1 MAAAA
6 KPRPAPAPPA
16 APSAPLIDEAE
27 VIDDLVHIETFD
39 QSAAIPAP
47 ATPVPGAIAPAM
59 PEAMSFD
66 LSESPLS
73 AAEVAEDPMASVWAA
88 DAPAAPVAQ
97 QASATDEG
105 ADDLNTNTLAELY
118 ISQGFYDKA
127 LEIYQGMLNDKP
139 GNKALQQKIGQ
150 LKEMAGEQEAS
161 SALRA
166 TPVAAGAREYTPPAE
181 AVGEAAVTPPE
192 AATPA
197 PAKRTAPAPAAPQ
210 EAAEHKQAAPQ
221 PPASAP
227 VAPGAHA
234 ASARRQATIDRLESW
249 LKNVAK
255 EKQ

>member
-47 ATPVPGAIAPAM
+47 ATPVPGEIAPAM

-66 LSESPLS
+66 LSESPVS
-73 AAEVAEDPMASVWAA
+73 AAEIADEPMGSVWAA

-139 GNKALQQKIGQ
+139 GNRALEQKIGQ
-150 LKEMAGEQEAS
+150 LKEMAGAQEAS
-161 SALRA
+161 LAQRA
-166 TPVAAGAREYTPPAE
+166 TPITARAREYAPPAE
-181 AVGEAAVTPPE
+181 SVEKP
-192 AATPA
+192 AT
-197 PAKRTAPAPAAPQ
+197 TAPAHKAASPAAP
-210 EAAEHKQAAPQ
+210 ERKQAASE
-221 PPASAP
+221 PAESSL
-227 VAPGAHA
+227 VRGSQA
-234 ASARRQATIDRLESW
+234 ASARRKETIDRLESW

-255 EKQ
+255 EKP